1 MKIKIS
7 PRFAGVLLFLLVNFL
22 LLTPYGRVSN
32 PPLLGT
38 NSVWAQAPGLEEIL
52 AKVQEQYDKH
62 EDFKASFVQES
73 FLKSLGKKQVAEGLV
88 YFKKPGK
95 MRWNYQK
102 PHKQEIVSDGKNLWN
117 FRPEDKQVMV
127 TAMTQAFQS
136 KVPST
141 FLAGLGNLKK
151 DFDPK
156 WAKEPSGKENYSLE
170 LTPREAQGSLEK
182 LFLIVDRES
191 FKILQ
196 ARIQDVMGN
205 ITQIGFS
212 KIQFDNHLPDSLFT
226 FTPPPGVE
234 VFNMPGAAPAGQPE
248 K

>member
-1 MKIKIS
+1 M
-7 PRFAGVLLFLLVNFL
+7 FAGVLLLFSVGVLFF
-22 LLTPYGRVSN
+22 TPFGRVSN
-32 PPLLGT
+32 PPLLGM
-38 NSVWAQAPGLEEIL
+38 NLAWAQAPGLEEIL

-62 EDFKASFVQES
+62 DDFKANFVQES
-73 FLKSLGKKQVAEGLV
+73 FLKSLGKKQIAEGLV

-151 DFDPK
+151 DFDLK

-234 VFNMPGAAPAGQPE
+234 VFNMPGAAPAGQPG